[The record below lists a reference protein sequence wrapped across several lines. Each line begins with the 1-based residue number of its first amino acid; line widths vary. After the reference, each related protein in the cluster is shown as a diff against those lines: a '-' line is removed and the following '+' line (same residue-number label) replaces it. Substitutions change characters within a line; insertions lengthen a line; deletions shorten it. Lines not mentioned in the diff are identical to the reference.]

1 MGAIPRILY
10 RTLYVVI
17 ILLCGVWFG
26 IQYATG
32 APQWG
37 IFYLALLVV
46 LIAIGILQYEPP
58 ERTDSTSIYDVEDA
72 REAYTEGRITLTEM
86 ERRVNVAL
94 DPESK
99 QLRKYVEEVNG
110 VGPEIS
116 AALSAEYSSTEE
128 LSKALDSELEA
139 IYGIG
144 PNTARAIKQQFNH
157 PEADEAD
164 EALEEADTGSQEK
177 G

>member
-1 MGAIPRILY
+1 MGTIPRILY
-10 RTLYVVI
+10 RTLYVVM

-26 IQYATG
+26 IQYVTG

-37 IFYLALLVV
+37 LFYLALLVV
-46 LIAIGILQYEPP
+46 FTAVGILQYESP
-58 ERTDSTSIYDVEDA
+58 ERTDDTTIYDVEAA

-86 ERRVNVAL
+86 ERRVNIAL

-99 QLRKYVEEVNG
+99 QLRRYVEEVKG

-128 LSKALDSELEA
+128 LSKASKSDLEE

-144 PNTARAIKQQFNH
+144 PNTARAIKQQFNRR
-157 PEADEAD
+157 EARETAD
-164 EALEEADTGSQEK
+164 KTSRERT
-177 G
+177 

>member
-1 MGAIPRILY
+1 MDAIPRVLY
-10 RTLYVVI
+10 HTLYVVM
-17 ILLCGVWFG
+17 ILFCGVWFG

-32 APQWG
+32 TSWWS
-37 IFYLALLVV
+37 IIYLALLVV
-46 LIAIGILQYEPP
+46 LTAVGILQYESP
-58 ERTDSTSIYDVEDA
+58 ERTDDTTIYDVEAA

-86 ERRVNVAL
+86 ERRVNIAL

-99 QLRKYVEEVNG
+99 QLRRYVEEVKG

-128 LSKALDSELEA
+128 LSKASKSDLEE

-157 PEADEAD
+157 QQVLGTTDE
-164 EALEEADTGSQEK
+164 T
-177 G
+177 